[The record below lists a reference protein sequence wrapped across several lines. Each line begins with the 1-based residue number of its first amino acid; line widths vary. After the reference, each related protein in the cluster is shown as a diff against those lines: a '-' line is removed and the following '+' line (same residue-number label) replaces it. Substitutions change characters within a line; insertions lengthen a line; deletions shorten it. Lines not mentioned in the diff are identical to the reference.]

1 MARVVHF
8 ELAADDP
15 ARAVAF
21 YANVFGWQINQWGD
35 QAYWLASTGAPGTPG
50 IDGAIRPREDPA
62 MPAVV
67 NTIDVASIDEAVAKV
82 LANGGTI
89 AMPKMV
95 VPGVGYL
102 AYCNDTEGIMFGMM
116 QSDPAAMP

>member
-1 MARVVHF
+1 
-8 ELAADDP
+8 
-15 ARAVAF
+15 
-21 YANVFGWQINQWGD
+21 
-35 QAYWLASTGAPGTPG
+35 
-50 IDGAIRPREDPA
+50 

-67 NTIDVASIDEAVAKV
+67 NTIDVASLDEAVAKV

-116 QSDPAAMP
+116 QSDPSAMP